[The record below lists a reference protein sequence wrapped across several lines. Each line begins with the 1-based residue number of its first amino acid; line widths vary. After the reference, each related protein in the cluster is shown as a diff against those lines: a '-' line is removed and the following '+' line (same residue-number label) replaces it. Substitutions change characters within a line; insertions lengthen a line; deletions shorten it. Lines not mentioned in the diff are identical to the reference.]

1 MSTFNDFL
9 DSPTQNSTVGSMEST
24 LHSTAGPDKAFELHT
39 LEHES
44 NQRETDPRLLSL
56 SYSSL
61 LTLHSCPRKFE
72 LERKKATKDHSES
85 ISETIT
91 FSYGQIVGLG
101 IQLSLEGKTF
111 DEILWQMFLGWRA
124 ELFAENPKQNKSFAA
139 AVFAVQKFQAMC
151 EQDYLSDYSLVHYD
165 GKPACELSFLISLPS
180 GFKYRGFVD
189 AVLKHNHTGE
199 VIVLECKT
207 SSAATL
213 NPATYK
219 NSAQAIGYS
228 IVLDAIFPAL
238 SSYKVLYLIY
248 STKQLQY
255 EQLEF
260 TKSYVQRA
268 RWIRELLMDTDTLE
282 MYIENDLFPMRG
294 ESCFTYFREC
304 DYMNLCQMQTE
315 RLVSPP
321 TDKDLTDLEEANT
334 KYQIQIS
341 ITDLLESQLS
351 KVAS

>member
-1 MSTFNDFL
+1 L
-9 DSPTQNSTVGSMEST
+9 D
-24 LHSTAGPDKAFELHT
+24 
-39 LEHES
+39 
-44 NQRETDPRLLSL
+44 
-56 SYSSL
+56 
-61 LTLHSCPRKFE
+61 
-72 LERKKATKDHSES
+72 RKKATKESSES
-85 ISETIT
+85 ESETIT

-101 IQLSLEGKTF
+101 IQMSLENKTQ
-111 DEILWQMFLGWRA
+111 DEILWEMFLGWKPD
-124 ELFAENPKQNKSFAA
+124 LFAENPKQNKSFAA
-139 AVFAVQKFQAMC
+139 AVFAIQKFQAMT
-151 EQDYLSDYSLVHYD
+151 EQGYLSDYSLVYYEN
-165 GKPACELSFLISLPS
+165 KPACELSFLITLPG

-189 AVLKHNHTGE
+189 AVLKHNTTGE

-207 SSAATL
+207 SSATTL

-228 IVLDAIFPAL
+228 IVLDAIFPSL
-238 SSYKVLYLIY
+238 SSYKVIYLIY

-268 RWIRELLMDTDTLE
+268 RWIRELLMDVDSLG
-282 MYIENDLFPMRG
+282 MYLDNDLFPMRG

-304 DYMNLCQMQTE
+304 DYMNLCQMQTD

-321 TDKDLTDLEEANT
+321 TQTDLDILEEANS

-351 KVAS
+351 KVAK